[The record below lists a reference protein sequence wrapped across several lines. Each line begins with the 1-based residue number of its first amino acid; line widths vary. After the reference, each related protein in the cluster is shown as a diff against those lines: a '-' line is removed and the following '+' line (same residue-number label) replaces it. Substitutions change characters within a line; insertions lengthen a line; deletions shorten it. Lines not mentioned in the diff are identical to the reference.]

1 MSRWRGCALLYNK
14 AMDLDGVVSRLW
26 SIPTTWRAEASCRD
40 LWAETCML
48 AEMLAG
54 DDSWSS

>member
-1 MSRWRGCALLYNK
+1 MYNK
-14 AMDLDGVVSRLW
+14 AMDLGRFVNILW

-48 AEMLAG
+48 ARMLVG
-54 DDSWSS
+54 DDLWNS

>member
-1 MSRWRGCALLYNK
+1 MYNK

-26 SIPTTWRAEASCRD
+26 NIPTTWRAEASCID

-48 AEMLAG
+48 ARMLVG

>member
-1 MSRWRGCALLYNK
+1 MSVRRGCTLLCNK
-14 AMDLDGVVSRLW
+14 TMDLDGVVSRLW

-48 AEMLAG
+48 ARVLVG
-54 DDSWSS
+54 DDLWSS

>member
-1 MSRWRGCALLYNK
+1 MYNK

-40 LWAETCML
+40 IWAETCML
-48 AEMLAG
+48 LRCWLGMVYGAQ
-54 DDSWSS
+54 DDMRLL